1 MKQTILKPALFAAC
15 LGLICTTSAHAEIYK
30 WVDANGKVHY
40 SEKKDDA
47 GKAKV
52 EEVKVTTGEGKPS
65 TAQNWQDQ
73 EIDFRK
79 RQIQKQQAEARAPK
93 PKPKE
98 PKSSDAPDLHQET
111 DASRCALAKNI
122 LSGKAVHGNG
132 AITDANDK
140 TIAERDKSIFC
151 H

>member
-1 MKQTILKPALFAAC
+1 MKQTTFKPVLFAAC
-15 LGLICTTSAHAEIYK
+15 LSLVCATSAHAEIYK

-65 TAQNWQDQ
+65 TAQSWQDQ

-79 RQIQKQQAEARAPK
+79 RQMEKQAKQA
-93 PKPKE
+93 KE
-98 PKSSDAPDLHQET
+98 PVDKSKGPSPFVPGNQPET
-111 DASRCALAKNI
+111 NESRCAMAKGI
-122 LSGKAVHGNG
+122 LNGDLVHGNR
-132 AITDANDK
+132 IKIDANDK
-140 TIAERDKSIFC
+140 AIAQRDVSTYC
-151 H
+151 R